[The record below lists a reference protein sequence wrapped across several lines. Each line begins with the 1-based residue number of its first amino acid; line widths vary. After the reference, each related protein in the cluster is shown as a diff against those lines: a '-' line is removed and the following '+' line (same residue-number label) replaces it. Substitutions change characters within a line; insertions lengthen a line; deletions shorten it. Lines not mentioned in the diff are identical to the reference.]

1 MPDRMCIVTREVKDE
16 AHLLR
21 FVRAPDGTVTPDLQ
35 RNLPGRG
42 VWVSLLRNR
51 VEEACRKGIFARGL
65 DGLCVVPEG
74 LAETVSQLLRK
85 QAVSAVSLARK
96 AGDALSGNM
105 KVEEALRRG
114 PVAVL
119 LHAAG
124 AGEDGCA
131 KLNRLAR
138 PGTLIFTH
146 FRPDELDLAFG
157 RPNVIHA
164 AVAAGGLAD
173 RLTFH
178 VHRLAEYDGLTLGQ
192 IGH

>member
-1 MPDRMCIVTREVKDE
+1 
-16 AHLLR
+16 
-21 FVRAPDGTVTPDLQ
+21 
-35 RNLPGRG
+35 
-42 VWVSLLRNR
+42 
-51 VEEACRKGIFARGL
+51 
-65 DGLCVVPEG
+65 
-74 LAETVSQLLRK
+74 
-85 QAVSAVSLARK
+85 
-96 AGDALSGNM
+96 M